1 VSKPERQIDFV
12 FVRPALSDQSKPQR
26 WKLID
31 TQVLDEPVASDHLP
45 IVAVVEL
52 LP

>member
-1 VSKPERQIDFV
+1 VAKPERQIDFV
-12 FVRPALSDQSKPQR
+12 LVRPPLSGQGQPQR